1 MWISQHFA
9 WDVENAQ
16 LMLAGIIIV
25 IIIVYSQFLNVFTLY
40 SVRIEDWESLR
51 LDFFD
56 TLFSIVT
63 KIKGLT

>member
-16 LMLAGIIIV
+16 LMLAGIII